1 MKFTKILPVCLA
13 LLTMLGSFAAC
24 TGETDNTTIDA
35 YVESY
40 GKHEISNFITNTG
53 TVEMGNT
60 MPYVVSTDISSYSI
74 KKMYVAVGDHVKAGD
89 KICEFDTTY
98 IEEQIKELE
107 DQESVYQNI
116 DSKSLNDLNE
126 QLKTKKQA
134 QNVKLK
140 QINDK
145 IASAQQKLSN
155 AEDKYNTA
163 SNNYNAALD
172 NYNDAEANLKSAE
185 ESDRIEYYSG
195 LCATYQAQVTSY
207 SNEMTQWNTVIT
219 TAQDEVKN
227 YQYEYD
233 LTKLETDKEISDVQ
247 FQIDTYKSE
256 KSTKEKLDEL
266 KKTLENSIVYS
277 KYSGVVSQIMVNE
290 GQVSTDSN
298 IVSLVDDA
306 NKIVHVTLNDNDL
319 LNVEEGMK
327 VKITTSSENLGEIIG
342 EIYKINRIKGDN
354 GFDVYIKSDDLDK
367 LSIGMG
373 VTNNIVIFDEEDF
386 AVSKDAVREREDGS
400 KYILVAVADPA
411 SGAYVLE
418 ERDVTTGLE
427 SSSFVQIVEGKI
439 EEGEKIVTMKNSL
452 LQKGVHINPVE
463 KSNTQ

>member
-1 MKFTKILPVCLA
+1 MKYSKIIPMCLA
-13 LLTMLGSFAAC
+13 LLTLLGTLAAC
-24 TGETDNTTIDA
+24 NSESDNTTIDA
-35 YVESY
+35 FVQSY

-60 MPYVVSTDISSYSI
+60 MPYVVSTEISSYSI
-74 KKMYVAVGDHVKAGD
+74 KKMYVEVGDHVKSGD

-107 DQESVYQNI
+107 EQENVYKNI

-145 IASAQQKLSN
+145 IASAQQKLTN

-163 SNNYNAALD
+163 SNNYNTALD

-185 ESDRIEYYSG
+185 ESERIEYYSG
-195 LCATYQAQVTSY
+195 LCSTYQAQLSSY
-207 SNEMTQWNTVIT
+207 SNEMTQWSTVIT
-219 TAQDEVKN
+219 SAQDELKN

-256 KSTKEKLDEL
+256 KDTEEKLKEL
-266 KKTLENSIVYS
+266 KKTLENSVVYS
-277 KYSGVVSQIMVNE
+277 KYDGIVSKIFVNE
-290 GQVSTDSN
+290 GQVSTEGN
-298 IVSLVDDA
+298 IVSIVDDE
-306 NKIVHVTLNDNDL
+306 NKIVHVTLNDSEL

-327 VKITTSSENLGEIIG
+327 AKITTASENMGELSG
-342 EIYKINRIKGDN
+342 EIYKINRIKGEN
-354 GFDVYIKSDDLDK
+354 GFDVYIKGDDLDK

-373 VTNNIVIFDEEDF
+373 VTNNIVIFDEEDY
-386 AVSKDAVREREDGS
+386 AVPKDAVREREDGT
-400 KYILVAVADPA
+400 KYVLVAVADPA
-411 SGAYVLE
+411 SGSYVLE

-427 SSSFVQIVEGKI
+427 TSSLIQITEGKI
-439 EEGEKIVTMKNSL
+439 EEGEKIVIMKNSL
-452 LQKGVHINPVE
+452 LQKGIHINPVE
-463 KSNTQ
+463 KSDAK